1 LIQIKEAAPNLSKLT
16 LIRRLAEAPSVAC
29 SRIADH
35 DREGIKMGQIS
46 LGQATRTANEAN
58 NSPGG
63 SMYRFLEC
71 TAGQYMTRAVVT
83 VTRQV
88 TLRELEALFGKHDF
102 NSFPVVEEGKMLGI
116 VTKFDFL
123 RAFAFTTGQ
132 MVPHYDDLMKRS
144 VAEMMT
150 EGVVHVEPATP
161 LTRVLELMVN
171 LKARSFPVI
180 GPERELVGVISR
192 EDVIR
197 ALGEATQEAR

>member
-1 LIQIKEAAPNLSKLT
+1 
-16 LIRRLAEAPSVAC
+16 
-29 SRIADH
+29 
-35 DREGIKMGQIS
+35 MGQIS

-88 TLRELEALFGKHDF
+88 TLRELEALFEKHDF

-150 EGVVHVEPATP
+150 EGVVHVEPAIP
-161 LTRVLELMVN
+161 LPRLLELMVN